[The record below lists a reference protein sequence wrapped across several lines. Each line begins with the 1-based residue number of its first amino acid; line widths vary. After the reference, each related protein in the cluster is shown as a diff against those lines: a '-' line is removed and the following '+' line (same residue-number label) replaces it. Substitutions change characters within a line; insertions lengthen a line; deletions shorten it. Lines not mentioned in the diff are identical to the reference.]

1 MITKTKIK
9 APPTVNNTAKIG
21 VNVNSPTVVKAD
33 SPGDDLRWLTGALV
47 VNAWILMGSERPE
60 DFYVINRFFLW
71 LRWQNIDKDFL
82 SFCVK
87 SSRSMDWFQMKD
99 SKNLLHMVGKDFFKK
114 CPPGLLKKNGIWKLF
129 TIFRVLFLFYGKIIN
144 L

>member
-47 VNAWILMGSERPE
+47 VNAWIRMGSERPE
-60 DFYVINRFFLW
+60 DFFMSLIDFLW
-71 LRWQNIDKDFL
+71 HR
-82 SFCVK
+82 
-87 SSRSMDWFQMKD
+87 
-99 SKNLLHMVGKDFFKK
+99 
-114 CPPGLLKKNGIWKLF
+114 
-129 TIFRVLFLFYGKIIN
+129 
-144 L
+144 